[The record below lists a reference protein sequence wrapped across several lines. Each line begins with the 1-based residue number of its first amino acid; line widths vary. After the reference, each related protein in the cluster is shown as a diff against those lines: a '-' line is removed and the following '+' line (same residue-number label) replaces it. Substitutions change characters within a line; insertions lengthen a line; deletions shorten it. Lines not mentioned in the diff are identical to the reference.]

1 MRFFIIHAIFV
12 MTIMPIAIFLNRKL
26 YHNLKNE
33 RHRENGKVIQRILK
47 TYSIVQCTLPVLI
60 YPLFLPIFI
69 ILEHK
74 YEILEDLDPVLKY
87 SFVQLLRCLS
97 TIYFYYILSNS
108 LIIAL
113 ARYMFIV
120 FDTTVNKIG
129 TLNIQRFFIGL
140 GIGIPIVLGPI
151 HYSVIP
157 FHTIDNFLR
166 IGKYSL
172 SNYTT
177 SSDDNVTGCKETM
190 FDSFE
195 SPLYCF
201 TEKYFQS
208 NLISVIRIVLQ
219 FVTAII
225 ASNVPEGFIY
235 IHTFIYCNR

>member
-1 MRFFIIHAIFV
+1 
-12 MTIMPIAIFLNRKL
+12 MTLMPIAIFLNKKL

-33 RHRENGKVIQRILK
+33 KRRENGKVIQRILK

-60 YPLFLPIFI
+60 YPFFL
-69 ILEHK
+69 LMLNN
-74 YEILEDLDPVLKY
+74 EILEYLGPILKY
-87 SFVQLLRCLS
+87 CLVQLLRCLL
-97 TIYFYYILSNS
+97 TIYLYYILSNS

-113 ARYMFIV
+113 ARYLFIV
-120 FDTTVNKIG
+120 FDTTANRIG
-129 TLNIQRFFIGL
+129 TRNIQRFFIGL
-140 GIGIPIVLGPI
+140 GFGIPIVLGPI

-201 TEKYFQS
+201 TEKHFQS
-208 NLISVIRIVLQ
+208 NLISAIRIVLL

-225 ASNVPEGFIY
+225 ASNIPECFIY